1 MTKTVL
7 VTGASGFLASYIIS
21 ELLSHDYTVHGTLRN
36 LARSKD
42 EILGRY
48 PAEQRD
54 RLKLFEVKD
63 LVKGDGLEDAMKGCD
78 GGVLHTASPYQ
89 LTVEDPMKD
98 FIEPAV
104 EGTLTVLKTAL
115 SLGISRV
122 VITSSFAAV
131 TDFSKGGPFRS
142 YTYTSH
148 DWNPTTLS
156 EAVSPGKPGP
166 FVYSA
171 SKTLA
176 EQAAHEFS
184 KENPSVSVTSM
195 NPPMI
200 YSSPLPG
207 TVKDKKGINT
217 SSNAIYGVIE
227 GDKDREV
234 PWNRLPLFCATEDV
248 AKAHRKAL
256 EVDVE
261 KVRGQRFLLC
271 GGAFTWEDA
280 IRHLSRTKPSLK
292 PRLPKLVS
300 ESDPTRDR
308 DHGREIA
315 KLDCTPAKEVLG
327 MGEFKGWKEV
337 LEGTVE
343 GLLEIEKGFEQREE
357 K

>member
-1 MTKTVL
+1 MEEYCTLLVL
-7 VTGASGFLASYIIS
+7 VSFKP
-21 ELLSHDYTVHGTLRN
+21 LS
-36 LARSKD
+36 
-42 EILGRY
+42 GRY
-48 PAEQRD
+48 PSNIAAHPKLDKLTTTDHASAKNPTRSIDSRRPDERFHRTRRRRNLD
-54 RLKLFEVKD
+54 RPQNRSRKLYQTLHLLISPVFPSLSLF
-63 LVKGDGLEDAMKGCD
+63 LVLLNPEKLNSLFTPSFRNPL
-78 GGVLHTASPYQ
+78 VQ
-89 LTVEDPMKD
+89 
-98 FIEPAV
+98 
-104 EGTLTVLKTAL
+104 

-156 EAVSPGKPGP
+156 EALSPGKPGP

-217 SSNAIYGVIE
+217 SSNAIYGLIE

-261 KVRGQRFLLC
+261 KVRGQRVSLTTLFH
-271 GGAFTWEDA
+271 ARNRA
-280 IRHLSRTKPSLK
+280 RPS
-292 PRLPKLVS
+292 S
-300 ESDPTRDR
+300 
-308 DHGREIA
+308 I
-315 KLDCTPAKEVLG
+315 
-327 MGEFKGWKEV
+327 F
-337 LEGTVE
+337 
-343 GLLEIEKGFEQREE
+343 F
-357 K
+357 